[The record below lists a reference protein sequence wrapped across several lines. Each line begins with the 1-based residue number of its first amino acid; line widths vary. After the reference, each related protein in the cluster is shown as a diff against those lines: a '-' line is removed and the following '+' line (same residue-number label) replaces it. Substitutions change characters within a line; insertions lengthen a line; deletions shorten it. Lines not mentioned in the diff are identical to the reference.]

1 LKKQRELLIQTEN
14 QMHTRRFHEISLL
27 IAGLAWLD
35 IETAEL
41 LVRLYDHLG
50 CPFRMKHDIIQIGSL
65 IIPLSVSMFFGVILI
80 HHHRS
85 NRVFLP
91 VRSYLSYTITAVA
104 WSILVGCFVDEVSIN
119 KGIGSN
125 AAYFLMWIL
134 GLLTFLVPWL
144 VFRFS
149 RQSPVIIDAF
159 LLPVMSLLMFE
170 TGIYFAC
177 GTFARLRCISRSI
190 AYFTGPSSTFLV
202 TLILLSLLIM
212 TVSHYRNGR
221 RWKGYV
227 ICFAISFILWFLC
240 RQNL

>member
-1 LKKQRELLIQTEN
+1 
-14 QMHTRRFHEISLL
+14 MHTRRFHEISLL

-50 CPFRMKHDIIQIGSL
+50 CPFHMKHDIIRIGSL
-65 IIPLSVSMFFGVILI
+65 IIPLCVSMFFGVILI

-104 WSILVGCFVDEVSIN
+104 WSIMVGCFVDEVSRN
-119 KGIGSN
+119 IGSN
-125 AAYFLMWIL
+125 STRFLMWIL

-144 VFRFS
+144 VFRFG
-149 RQSPVIIDAF
+149 RLSPVIIDAF
-159 LLPVMSLLMFE
+159 LLPVMSVLVFE
-170 TGIYFAC
+170 TGVYFGC

-190 AYFTGPSSTFLV
+190 AYFTGAGTTFLV

-212 TVSHYRNGR
+212 TVGHYRNGR

-227 ICFAISFILWFLC
+227 ICFVISFILWFLC

>member
-1 LKKQRELLIQTEN
+1 
-14 QMHTRRFHEISLL
+14 MHTRRLHEISLL

-50 CPFRMKHDIIQIGSL
+50 RPFRMEDDIIRIGSL
-65 IIPLSVSMFFGVILI
+65 IIPLCISMFFGVILI

-85 NRVFLP
+85 NRIFLP
-91 VRSYLSYTITAVA
+91 VRSYVSYTITAVA
-104 WSILVGCFVDEVSIN
+104 WSIMVGWFVDEVSIN
-119 KGIGSN
+119 IGSN
-125 AAYFLMWIL
+125 ATYFLMWIL

-144 VFRFS
+144 VFRFG

-159 LLPVMSLLMFE
+159 LVPVMSVLVFE
-170 TGIYFAC
+170 TGVYFGC
-177 GTFARLRCISRSI
+177 GTFGRLRCISRCI
-190 AYFTGPSSTFLV
+190 AYFTGAGTTFLV

-212 TVSHYRNGR
+212 TVGYYRNGR

-227 ICFAISFILWFLC
+227 ICLAISFIVWFFY
-240 RQNL
+240 RQNV